1 MIRSK
6 FINALKHLSVRE
18 RSKYKEMVYSP
29 FFNKNKKVRLLVDH
43 SLRFAPDFQAVGL
56 AKKKAFKAVFGTPSI
71 YDELQ
76 LNNIISDAL
85 RLLYLFL
92 AQQAFLQQEIH
103 WRSYQLD
110 ALLDKRM
117 TRHLSS
123 SERRINSL
131 LNKTTHLSHEYYYQ
145 QYKLAGQLDKST
157 LIQTGREYSPHLQHE
172 NDALDQLYWCNKLRL
187 ACDMASRNKI
197 IKAAYQCHFL
207 EHLLSVFEQNKSIL
221 SGQPAIQL
229 YYQAYQM
236 ISTEEEG
243 HYHALRKSL
252 HEFSEKLPLE
262 ERYDLYDYAQN
273 YCVKKINSGYTKYYN
288 HILDLYKEMLEQGV
302 LLRDGYLTQWSYI
315 NILTAGLRLPDY
327 EWTEWFIHNYKDQL
341 QPEVRHNV
349 FTYSL
354 AALYFEKKEYYRAIQ
369 TLQDVHFSDIFYH
382 MSAKIIQLK
391 SYYELE
397 EHEAFLSLLEAS
409 KKFLRRNRQLSDYQV
424 QSNANFLKVAGRL
437 HKMNMKMGIANTK
450 KTASALQQLERELSA
465 THVMAN
471 KDWLL
476 QKVNIMKTH
485 IY

>member
-6 FINALKHLSVRE
+6 FIDALKQLNVRE

-29 FFNKNKKVRLLVDH
+29 FFNKSKKVRLLVDYT
-43 SLRFAPDFQAVGL
+43 LKFAPDFKAGEL
-56 AKKKAFKAVFGTPSI
+56 AKIEAFKAVYGPQFPF
-71 YDELQ
+71 DELKI
-76 LNNIISDAL
+76 NNIISDAL

-92 AQQAFLQQEIH
+92 AQQTFMEQETN
-103 WRSYQLD
+103 WRPYQLD
-110 ALLDKRM
+110 ALLSKRM
-117 TRHLSS
+117 TRHLPSN
-123 SERRINSL
+123 ERRMNDL
-131 LNKTTHLSHEYYYQ
+131 LNKTSYLSHDYYYQ
-145 QYKLAGQLDKST
+145 KYKLAGQLDKST
-157 LIQTGREYSPHLQHE
+157 LIQTGREYSPHLQDE

-207 EHLLSVFEQNKSIL
+207 EQLLSFFEHNKSML

-236 ISTEEEG
+236 IATEEEG

-252 HEFSEKLPLE
+252 NEFSKKLPLE

-273 YCVKKINSGYTKYYN
+273 YCVKKINSGFTKYYN

-327 EWTEWFIHNYKDQL
+327 EWTERFIHNYKDQL
-341 QPEVRHNV
+341 QPTVRPNV
-349 FTYSL
+349 FNYSL
-354 AALYFEKKEYYRAIQ
+354 AALYFEKKEYYQAIQ

-397 EHEAFLSLLEAS
+397 ENEAFLSLLEAS

-424 QSNANFLKVAGRL
+424 QSNANFLKMAGRL
-437 HKMNMKMGIANTK
+437 HKINMKIGIANTK
-450 KTASALQQLERELSA
+450 KTEQAIQQLEQELSA
-465 THVMAN
+465 THAMAN
-471 KDWLL
+471 KDWLK
-476 QKVNIMKTH
+476 QKVDILKA
-485 IY
+485 